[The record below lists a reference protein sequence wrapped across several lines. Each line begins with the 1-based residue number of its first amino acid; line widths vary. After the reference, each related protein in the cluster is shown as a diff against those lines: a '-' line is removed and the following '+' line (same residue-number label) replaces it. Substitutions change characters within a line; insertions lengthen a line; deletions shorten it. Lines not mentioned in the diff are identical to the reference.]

1 MNRFEKDLIGFC
13 NYWNDIKICLNV
25 SLLFGKIYGKI
36 LFCFVGERLVV
47 EVMKFL
53 LKLELNR
60 YNDSEFVD
68 VVEFYIWEKKVDD
81 ICFKVFEKI
90 KEAFE
95 MVFKVIISFGFN
107 SKIKVIVILEDVI
120 IGVIGK
126 VSEILKFV

>member
-1 MNRFEKDLIGFC
+1 M
-13 NYWNDIKICLNV
+13 
-25 SLLFGKIYGKI
+25 FGKVYGKI
-36 LFCFVGERLVV
+36 LFCFVGEWLVV

>member
-1 MNRFEKDLIGFC
+1 
-13 NYWNDIKICLNV
+13 
-25 SLLFGKIYGKI
+25 
-36 LFCFVGERLVV
+36 
-47 EVMKFL
+47 MKFL

-90 KEAFE
+90 KEVFE